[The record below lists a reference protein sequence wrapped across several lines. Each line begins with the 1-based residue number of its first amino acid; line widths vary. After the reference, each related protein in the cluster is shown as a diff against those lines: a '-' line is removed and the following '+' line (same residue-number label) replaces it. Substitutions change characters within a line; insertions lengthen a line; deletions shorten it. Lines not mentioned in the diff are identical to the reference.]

1 MSTEYII
8 INSSQYKV
16 IGEGGFGKV
25 YKVKKEDENNNKYY
39 AIKEIELRNESQES
53 ITSAKKES
61 EFLTKFNCEYII
73 KYYDSS
79 INNKKFYILMEYFD
93 GQDLRD
99 FLNNYKK
106 NNQKIDE
113 KIIIK
118 IIEQI
123 CYGIKEIHTQN
134 IIHRDLKPEN
144 ILIDKNNKIKIDDF
158 GLSKQFDSYKSY
170 TFTERGA
177 GTTPYK
183 APEILGK
190 KI

>member
-16 IGEGGFGKV
+16 INQLGEGGFGKV

-61 EFLTKFNCEYII
+61 EFLSKFNCEYII

-93 GQDLRD
+93 GQDLRH

-123 CYGIKEIHTQN
+123 CFGIKEIHAQN

-144 ILIDKNNKIKIDDF
+144 ILIDKNNKIKIGDF

-170 TFTERGA
+170 NFTVRG
-177 GTTPYK
+177 
-183 APEILGK
+183 
-190 KI
+190 